1 MNILANLKRKRIL
14 KHITGNLGKV
24 VEEEDRIICYI
35 KQNAVNGLTK
45 NLTLLNS
52 TSNKFK
58 EHAICKP
65 IHYIFNNLTCTS
77 NIYGYNN
84 VNVYFN
90 NCNFNYC
97 DNIDIDGSCYINSSL
112 FNSSIGFRIYANNLT
127 IKSSDINPLG
137 YKSFIISTNKNLEI
151 QNITTGENKPYR
163 CLEKIN
169 IYSLNNTMI
178 KDTTIN
184 CRNICINSP
193 KLTLLNSS
201 INAINEANIHSNNI
215 SGLLINAK
223 TLLCNDILIE
233 NNEKILINK
242 ESTPLS
248 KNRDKLIET
257 LKLIKDKCESLN
269 NEKINNITKRIK
281 NKPIIKVLKK

>member
-24 VEEEDRIICYI
+24 VEEEDKIICYI

-97 DNIDIDGSCYINSSL
+97 DNIDIDGSCHIESSQ

-137 YKSFIISTNKNLEI
+137 YKSFTISADQKLEI

-169 IYSLNNTMI
+169 IYSMDNTLV

-201 INAINEANIHSNNI
+201 INAMNEANIHSNNI
-215 SGLLINAK
+215 SGLLIDAK
-223 TLLCNDILIE
+223 TLLCNDILIDH
-233 NNEKILINK
+233 NEKILINK
-242 ESTPLS
+242 KITPLS

-257 LKLIKDKCESLN
+257 LKLIKNKCESLN
-269 NEKINNITKRIK
+269 NEEINSITTKIK
-281 NKPIIKVLKK
+281 NKPISKVLKK